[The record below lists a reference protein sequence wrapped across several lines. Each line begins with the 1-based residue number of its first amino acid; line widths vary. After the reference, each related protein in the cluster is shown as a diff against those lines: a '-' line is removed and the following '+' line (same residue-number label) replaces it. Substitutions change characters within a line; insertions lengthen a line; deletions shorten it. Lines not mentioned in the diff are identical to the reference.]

1 MVGEEIKVDGQ
12 TVRGGGGG
20 GIETNGDRLK
30 CSQMISI

>member
-20 GIETNGDRLK
+20 IETNGNRLK